1 MENTYTSSQIRNAAA
16 ALIKDNDDNI
26 KIADPGYDTGYLEGV
41 HDGLIVNIII
51 FGLIFLDAFVKLC
64 GYH

>member
-41 HDGLIVNIII
+41 HDGLIDLLNK
-51 FGLIFLDAFVKLC
+51 LDIVHDFS
-64 GYH
+64 YMND